1 MPNYAYSYP
10 RLEEAL
16 KAMMREKMQSPNM
29 IVMLYPADEDL
40 NKKWEDAGSTVGIF
54 SSFGNNPTISIVD
67 DNDSW
72 DDERHLMNDLDAYIA
87 AKASKIME
95 LYGVDGKEGW
105 EMTSDDFHV
114 DSKVEDAD
122 MAVDPQY
129 AEKVGK
135 MLDKYN
141 IECKAAGFKTK
152 LILDRQTMV
161 IEGRFV
167 GKDSNIFNRIKINSQ
182 NKKTHA
188 EFRKFLISLAP
199 YLWNRLYNAK

>member
-1 MPNYAYSYP
+1 MPNYADSYP
-10 RLEEAL
+10 CLEEAL
-16 KAMMREKMQSPNM
+16 KAMMQEKMLSPNL
-29 IVMLYPADEDL
+29 IVMLNPADEDL

-72 DDERHLMNDLDAYIA
+72 DDERHLMNDLDAYVA

-122 MAVDPQY
+122 MAIEPQY
-129 AEKVGK
+129 ADAIEEL
-135 MLDKYN
+135 LDKYN
-141 IECKAAGFKTK
+141 IECKVAGLKTK
-152 LILDRQTMV
+152 LTLDRQKMV
-161 IEGRFV
+161 IEGSFV

-182 NKKTHA
+182 NKKAHA
-188 EFRKFLISLAP
+188 EFRKFLISLEP
-199 YLWNRLYNAK
+199 YLWKLQ